1 MRRRFKKNL
10 ICSSKNYEDSHKE
23 YLQNMNLNHIF
34 VENIISPSIILMQ
47 KEVKPKNTIEFDA
60 EEYGR
65 GIERRIAEFHRKNA
79 N

>member
-47 KEVKPKNTIEFDA
+47 KEVKSKSTDFNA

-65 GIERRIAEFHRKNA
+65 GIAKLIAEFRKGK
-79 N
+79 

>member
-1 MRRRFKKNL
+1 
-10 ICSSKNYEDSHKE
+10 
-23 YLQNMNLNHIF
+23 MNLNHIF

-47 KEVKPKNTIEFDA
+47 KEVKPKNNIEFDA

>member
-47 KEVKPKNTIEFDA
+47 KRSQPKNNIEFDA

>member
-34 VENIISPSIILMQ
+34 VENIISPNIILMQ
-47 KEVKPKNTIEFDA
+47 KEVKSENSTDFNA
-60 EEYGR
+60 EDYGR
-65 GIERRIAEFHRKNA
+65 GIAKLIAEFRKGK
-79 N
+79 

>member
-1 MRRRFKKNL
+1 MRKRIKLNR
-10 ICSSKNYEDSHKE
+10 IRSSADYSNTHKE

-47 KEVKPKNTIEFDA
+47 KEVKPKNNIEFDA

>member
-47 KEVKPKNTIEFDA
+47 KEVKPIEFDA